1 MNTALFSTG
10 KNNWETPQELFD
22 ELNAEYHFT
31 VDVCASAENAKCSR
45 YFSPWDDG
53 LAQDWGGETAW
64 CNPPYSANR
73 QDAFVR
79 KCFAES
85 EKPGTTVVALLPAR
99 TDTKRFH
106 EYIYQHAEIRFI
118 RGRITFVGAENP
130 APFPSMIVIW
140 GEKARVSR

>member
-45 YFSPWDDG
+45 YFSPLDDG

-64 CNPPYSANR
+64 CNPPYSAKR

-130 APFPSMIVIW
+130 APFPSMVVIW